1 MNETQLGENAVYF
14 ACWKIEPN
22 SIRQRCV
29 KLGLDQRVWGGEGLI
44 AVKKSH
50 FEQGELLPFATS
62 CCCCLKAKVG
72 NEGVRLQRKKQ
83 ILLAKGKDGI
93 FTVVA
98 LDGC

>member
-44 AVKKSH
+44 AVKKAILSQASC
-50 FEQGELLPFATS
+50 FPLQLP
-62 CCCCLKAKVG
+62 
-72 NEGVRLQRKKQ
+72 
-83 ILLAKGKDGI
+83 
-93 FTVVA
+93 VVVV
-98 LDGC
+98 

>member
-44 AVKKSH
+44 AVKK
-50 FEQGELLPFATS
+50 PF
-62 CCCCLKAKVG
+62 
-72 NEGVRLQRKKQ
+72 
-83 ILLAKGKDGI
+83 
-93 FTVVA
+93 
-98 LDGC
+98 